1 MNHPL
6 FTAPSTSRSSKPAFL
21 ALLAFVF
28 VLPFA
33 HSVALRS
40 VLLLLCSI
48 GALLVIKRD
57 GWRQGF
63 VPGLLLLWAAW
74 GLVSLTWSVRRDYS
88 AYQLLHELLPG
99 VLAFYCAYALVRSP
113 ARWRCFVTTIVLSAS
128 LYAICG
134 VAAALAPASA
144 AAYLL
149 TDTGYGSTTLVLALP
164 FFVIALRRPHVS
176 ALERSALSIALL
188 LLLAAAYYSAN
199 RVFWVAAAAL
209 LLLSLFF
216 TRSASDRA
224 FSPGRLLL
232 ALLAMALLGY
242 LLVSI
247 SMLRGIVP
255 NGAYD
260 IGKVLAEDVR
270 WGIWQQA
277 LDLVARAPWLG
288 YGYGR
293 TILDDVLYIRQGL
306 LVAHAHNVWLNQAIS
321 LGLPGLALFIVF
333 TTGFA
338 LAFWRGARRQSGL
351 LREAGLAGLLVCVV
365 FFAKNLTD
373 DFFIRH
379 SGQLFLALCG
389 AALGILRAQRHE
401 TGEWN

>member
-1 MNHPL
+1 MFATPGNSR
-6 FTAPSTSRSSKPAFL
+6 PSRLAFQ

-33 HSVALRS
+33 HTVALRS
-40 VLLLLCSI
+40 VLLLLCTA
-48 GALLVIKRD
+48 GVLLVIKRD
-57 GWRQGF
+57 GWRPGV

-74 GLVSLTWSVRRDYS
+74 GLASLAWSVRRDYS
-88 AYQLLHELLPG
+88 AYQWLHELLPA
-99 VLAFYCAYALVRSP
+99 VLAFLCAHVLIRSP
-113 ARWRCFVTTIVLSAS
+113 ARWRCFVSTVILSAS
-128 LYAICG
+128 LYAACG
-134 VAAALAPASA
+134 VAAALMPASA
-144 AAYLL
+144 GIFAYLL

-164 FFVIALRRPHVS
+164 FFVIALRRTGTSMPT
-176 ALERSALSIALL
+176 RGALSMALL
-188 LLLAAAYYSAN
+188 LLFAAAYFSAN

-209 LLLSLFF
+209 LLVSLFF
-216 TRSASDRA
+216 TRSADDRA

-232 ALLAMALLGY
+232 ATLAMALAAY

-277 LDLVARAPWLG
+277 LDLIARAPLLG

-293 TILDDVLYIRQGL
+293 TILDDVLHTRQGL

-321 LGLPGLALFIVF
+321 LGLPGLALFVVF

-338 LAFWRGARRQSGL
+338 LAFWRGTRRQSGL

-365 FFAKNLTD
+365 FLAKNLTD

-389 AALGILRAQRHE
+389 AALGILRSQHRE
-401 TGEWN
+401 SGEWG